1 VAARPG
7 SDDEPAWSDP
17 TPLPAGAWSPGGARA
32 ALGRLRPPRYSAI
45 WVATALL
52 FAFSPLIASNSLTSG
67 ALLSMLPFAALLA
80 IASIGQTLVI
90 QQRGLDL
97 TVPGMILLTTVI
109 LTQHAAGHDSG
120 LPVAILLVV
129 VACVASGL
137 FSGLAITQFGIT
149 PLVATLGVNALLIG
163 TVYQLTSG
171 QATATSP
178 SGLVNFASHK
188 TLGIPNTAVIA
199 VIVVVIV
206 AVLLRTTVLGR
217 RFVAVGASPAA
228 ARAAGIRVNVYLVTT
243 YVLASL
249 AYGLAGILFAGY
261 FSTPG
266 LSAGSD
272 YLLPTIAAVVLG
284 GTSLAGGT
292 GSVIATAVGA
302 VFLTQLQQILTA
314 NGAAQSV
321 EYIVQGSIIAAGM
334 LLRNVPWRR
343 LWAHVAAGMAPPA
356 GGSPQLAAAMPEALA
371 GATAEPES

>member
-1 VAARPG
+1 MAAF
-7 SDDEPAWSDP
+7 
-17 TPLPAGAWSPGGARA
+17 
-32 ALGRLRPPRYSAI
+32 GRLQPPRYSAI

-52 FAFSPLIASNSLTSG
+52 FAFSPLLASNSLTGS
-67 ALLSMLPFAALLA
+67 ALLSMLPFAALLS

-109 LTQHAAGHDSG
+109 LTQHAGGVGSR

-129 VACVASGL
+129 VACVASGV
-137 FSGLAITQFGIT
+137 FSGIAVTQFGIP

-178 SGLVNFASHK
+178 SNLTSFAAGK
-188 TLGIPNTAVIA
+188 TIGIPNTAVVA
-199 VIVVVIV
+199 VIAIVI
-206 AVLLRTTVLGR
+206 AAALLRTTIVGR

-228 ARAAGIRVNVYLVTT
+228 ARAAGIPVNAYLIAT

-249 AYGLAGILFAGY
+249 SYGLAGILFAGY
-261 FSTPG
+261 FPTPG
-266 LSAGSD
+266 LSAGST

-292 GSVIATAVGA
+292 GSVVATAVGA

-314 NGAAQSV
+314 NGAAESV
-321 EYIVQGSIIAAGM
+321 DFIIQGSIIAAGM

-343 LWAHVAAGMAPPA
+343 IWSQIAAGAAPGEGPSA
-356 GGSPQLAAAMPEALA
+356 TPAAAEA
-371 GATAEPES
+371 GP

>member
-1 VAARPG
+1 VAGPPAR
-7 SDDEPAWSDP
+7 DDETTIPDP
-17 TPLPAGAWSPGGARA
+17 PPPDAASGSWRRPLAGI
-32 ALGRLRPPRYSAI
+32 GRVRPPRYSAI
-45 WVATALL
+45 WVATGLL
-52 FAFSPLIASNSLTSG
+52 FAFSPLLASNSLTKA

-80 IASIGQTLVI
+80 IASVGQTLVI

-109 LTQHAAGHDSG
+109 LTQHAAGHGSR

-137 FSGLAITQFGIT
+137 FSGIAITQFGIT

-178 SGLVNFASHK
+178 AGLVNFASHK

-199 VIVVVIV
+199 VIAVVI
-206 AVLLRTTVLGR
+206 AAILLRTTVLGR

-249 AYGLAGILFAGY
+249 AYGLTGILFAGY

-314 NGAAQSV
+314 NGAALSV
-321 EYIVQGSIIAAGM
+321 EYIIQGSIIAAGM

-343 LWAHVAAGMAPPA
+343 LWAHIAAGMAPPA
-356 GGSPQLAAAMPEALA
+356 GGSAQLAAAMPEPLT
-371 GATAEPES
+371 GATAERES